1 MSYSEYVPL
10 IKGEVSDH
18 FPDAVRWGIASPI
31 NYRSESWRCAY
42 CGCNDRLLVLGRDA
56 VLFNDCIACWLG
68 CDRQLS
74 LLAGGLMEG
83 SHEQA

>member
-74 LLAGGLMEG
+74 LLGVSASEN
-83 SHEQA
+83 AN